1 MSKTYDEICEE
12 QKGKVITMTV
22 EQLQAFHR
30 EAFFAGHET
39 SLHTPNISGSC
50 KHHFIHMEEFEALRK
65 LQGGYAI
72 WSKLLKAAEERAEVA
87 MIKFPQPNYVL
98 TKFAEESGEVVKECV
113 HYAESRSQ
121 WRFVENEMV
130 DALAMML
137 RLLVEGDHVHGF
149 VPPYLSAEGK
159 EPDDGQKE

>member
-1 MSKTYDEICEE
+1 MSKTFDEIIEA

-30 EAFFAGHET
+30 DAFFAGHET
-39 SLHTPNISGSC
+39 SRHTPNISGSC
-50 KHHFIHMEEFEALRK
+50 KHHLIYTEDFEAMRA
-65 LQGGYAI
+65 LQGGYAV
-72 WSKLLKAAEERAEVA
+72 WSKLLKQAEERAQVA
-87 MIKFPQPNYVL
+87 MVKFPQPNYVL

-121 WRFVENEMV
+121 WRSVESEMV

-137 RLLVEGDHVHGF
+137 RLLVEGDQVHGF
-149 VPPYLSAEGK
+149 IPPHLKDEATDEK
-159 EPDDGQKE
+159 I